1 MKAIICSK
9 YGHSENLVLKEVK
22 KPLPKDNEVLIK
34 IHATSVTTSDVL
46 IRRMNQPPIL
56 KFILQIIFGF
66 GKPRNPILGMVSSG
80 IIENNGKNVSTFN
93 IGDEVFAY
101 GSVSPYKHHFGSY
114 AEYICLPEDWLIADK
129 PNNISHNEAAA
140 IPYGGLLASNLLHK
154 TSINNGDKVL
164 IYGAPGV

>member
-34 IHATSVTTSDVL
+34 IHPTSVTTSDVL

-80 IIENNGKNVSTFN
+80 IIQVRLKRVRNLSLWDHLL
-93 IGDEVFAY
+93 I
-101 GSVSPYKHHFGSY
+101 
-114 AEYICLPEDWLIADK
+114 LPR
-129 PNNISHNEAAA
+129 
-140 IPYGGLLASNLLHK
+140 K
-154 TSINNGDKVL
+154 TTIF
-164 IYGAPGV
+164 YR